1 MKIAQKL
8 LLIITGALITFLVA
22 NVIIVGSQFTQLS
35 EDIAIENVSS
45 KLHSNIN
52 AAHLFLEEAYEGIIL
67 KNGSMVGTN
76 GKNVE
81 NNTEFVDFLKST
93 FSTQATIFKREGG
106 DFTRV
111 ATSILQD
118 DGQRA
123 VGTTLNENN
132 IIYQKLTDGE
142 TYVGETRILDNPY
155 IAIYS
160 PILGQFG
167 EVIGLLFLGENKET
181 IQSMIRSYQVKG
193 FLIVVSSSIL
203 AILII
208 VAFSYLLIK
217 KTILH
222 PITNTVSLLKNIS
235 EGDGDLSQRI
245 EIQSKDEI
253 GDLAKY
259 FNLTVEKIGQTIL
272 LVKNQT
278 TQLKLSGELLA
289 TNTNQTAAAINQITA
304 NIHSIQNQTVNQSA
318 SVTETSATIEQVSKG
333 IERLNELIT
342 DQSANITQ
350 SSSAIEEMMANIHSV
365 TMSLVKNEANIS
377 RLTESSQSGKTQ
389 VEKIANAI
397 TEVAKDSQSLL
408 EVSSLIQ
415 GIASQT
421 NLLAMNA
428 AIEAAHAGEFGKGFA
443 VVADEVR
450 KLAETSS
457 TQTKTIT
464 AMLKKITA
472 SIQEITAYSENVV
485 STFMLIEDE
494 VETVG
499 THEATILNAMKEQNE
514 GGRQILE
521 SISALNTITQN
532 VHQNSEEMLTG
543 SQQVLEETKNMNHIT
558 QEITNG
564 MNEMASGSKQISVA
578 VEQVN
583 QLSVEN
589 TVSIENLSKEVQ
601 KFKV

>member
-8 LLIITGALITFLVA
+8 LITIAGSLLSFLVI
-22 NVIIVGSQFTQLS
+22 NLLIVNIQTTELTNEIISENLLS
-35 EDIAIENVSS
+35 KIHGD
-45 KLHSNIN
+45 IN
-52 AAHLFLEEAYEGIIL
+52 ATNAFLKDYYDGIEL
-67 KNGSMVGTN
+67 KNGTLIGKN
-76 GKNVE
+76 GKTVE
-81 NNTEFVDFLKST
+81 GDYTFVDMLQNQLSDT
-93 FSTQATIFKREGG
+93 ATIFKKEAD

-111 ATSILQD
+111 TTNVRQA
-118 DGQRA
+118 DGTRA
-123 VGTTLNENN
+123 VGT
-132 IIYQKLTDGE
+132 KLGKESAAYKPVMNGE
-142 TYVGETRILDNPY
+142 LYVGEAFILDKLYYTAYNPLF
-155 IAIYS
+155 S
-160 PILGQFG
+160 NSG
-167 EVIGLLFLGENKET
+167 EVIGIMYLGVSQQEALDIVSFYRTGSATIILLSSTLFT
-181 IQSMIRSYQVKG
+181 ILILFISN
-193 FLIVVSSSIL
+193 LIVKRAV
-203 AILII
+203 
-208 VAFSYLLIK
+208 VN
-217 KTILH
+217 
-222 PITNTVSLLKNIS
+222 PITKTVSLLKNIS
-235 EGDGDLSQRI
+235 EGEGDLTLRLESR
-245 EIQSKDEI
+245 SKDEI
-253 GDLAKY
+253 GDLSRY
-259 FNLTVEKIGQTIL
+259 FNLTIEKIRLSMIQIHGQSDA
-272 LVKNQT
+272 
-278 TQLKLSGELLA
+278 LKESGVSLA
-289 TNTNQTAAAINQITA
+289 TNMAETAAAINQITA
-304 NIHSIQNQTVNQSA
+304 NISSIQNQTVNQSA

-377 RLTESSQSGKTQ
+377 RLTESSQNGKTQ

-397 TEVAKDSQSLL
+397 TDVAKDSQSLL

-457 TQTKTIT
+457 AQTKTIT

>member
-35 EDIAIENVSS
+35 EDIITENVAS
-45 KLHSNIN
+45 KLRSNIN
-52 AAHLFLEEAYEGIIL
+52 AAHLFLEEAYEGIVL
-67 KNGSMVGTN
+67 KNGSMIGTN

-289 TNTNQTAAAINQITA
+289 TNTNQTATAINQITA
-304 NIHSIQNQTVNQSA
+304 NISSIQNQTVN
-318 SVTETSATIEQVSKG
+318 
-333 IERLNELIT
+333 
-342 DQSANITQ
+342 
-350 SSSAIEEMMANIHSV
+350 
-365 TMSLVKNEANIS
+365 
-377 RLTESSQSGKTQ
+377 
-389 VEKIANAI
+389 
-397 TEVAKDSQSLL
+397 
-408 EVSSLIQ
+408 
-415 GIASQT
+415 
-421 NLLAMNA
+421 
-428 AIEAAHAGEFGKGFA
+428 
-443 VVADEVR
+443 
-450 KLAETSS
+450 
-457 TQTKTIT
+457 
-464 AMLKKITA
+464 
-472 SIQEITAYSENVV
+472 
-485 STFMLIEDE
+485 
-494 VETVG
+494 
-499 THEATILNAMKEQNE
+499 
-514 GGRQILE
+514 
-521 SISALNTITQN
+521 
-532 VHQNSEEMLTG
+532 
-543 SQQVLEETKNMNHIT
+543 
-558 QEITNG
+558 
-564 MNEMASGSKQISVA
+564 
-578 VEQVN
+578 
-583 QLSVEN
+583 
-589 TVSIENLSKEVQ
+589 
-601 KFKV
+601 

>member
-1 MKIAQKL
+1 
-8 LLIITGALITFLVA
+8 
-22 NVIIVGSQFTQLS
+22 
-35 EDIAIENVSS
+35 
-45 KLHSNIN
+45 
-52 AAHLFLEEAYEGIIL
+52 
-67 KNGSMVGTN
+67 
-76 GKNVE
+76 
-81 NNTEFVDFLKST
+81 
-93 FSTQATIFKREGG
+93 
-106 DFTRV
+106 
-111 ATSILQD
+111 
-118 DGQRA
+118 
-123 VGTTLNENN
+123 
-132 IIYQKLTDGE
+132 
-142 TYVGETRILDNPY
+142 
-155 IAIYS
+155 
-160 PILGQFG
+160 
-167 EVIGLLFLGENKET
+167 
-181 IQSMIRSYQVKG
+181 
-193 FLIVVSSSIL
+193 
-203 AILII
+203 
-208 VAFSYLLIK
+208 
-217 KTILH
+217 
-222 PITNTVSLLKNIS
+222 
-235 EGDGDLSQRI
+235 
-245 EIQSKDEI
+245 
-253 GDLAKY
+253 
-259 FNLTVEKIGQTIL
+259 
-272 LVKNQT
+272 
-278 TQLKLSGELLA
+278 
-289 TNTNQTAAAINQITA
+289 
-304 NIHSIQNQTVNQSA
+304 
-318 SVTETSATIEQVSKG
+318 
-333 IERLNELIT
+333 
-342 DQSANITQ
+342 
-350 SSSAIEEMMANIHSV
+350 
-365 TMSLVKNEANIS
+365 MSLVKNEANIS

-397 TEVAKDSQSLL
+397 TDVAKDSQSLL

-457 TQTKTIT
+457 AQTKTIT

-472 SIQEITAYSENVV
+472 SIQEITAYSDNVV
-485 STFMLIEDE
+485 STFMLMEDE
-494 VETVG
+494 VKTVG

-521 SISALNTITQN
+521 AISSLNTITQN

>member
-67 KNGSMVGTN
+67 KNGSMIGTN

-132 IIYQKLTDGE
+132 IIYKKLTDGE
-142 TYVGETRILDNPY
+142 TYIGETKILGSPY

-203 AILII
+203 VILII

-289 TNTNQTAAAINQITA
+289 TNTNQTATAINQITA
-304 NIHSIQNQTVNQSA
+304 NISSIQNQTVNQSA

-397 TEVAKDSQSLL
+397 TDVAKDSQSLL

-472 SIQEITAYSENVV
+472 SIQEITAYSDNVV
-485 STFMLIEDE
+485 STFMLMEDE
-494 VETVG
+494 VKTVG

-521 SISALNTITQN
+521 AISSLNTITQN
-532 VHQNSEEMLTG
+532 VHQNSAEILEG
-543 SQQVLEETKNMNHIT
+543 SQQVLKEALNMNQIT
-558 QEITNG
+558 QQITNG
-564 MNEMASGSKQISVA
+564 MNEMASGSKEISVA

-589 TVSIENLSKEVQ
+589 TLSIENLAKEVQ

>member
-8 LLIITGALITFLVA
+8 LITIAGSLLSFLVI
-22 NVIIVGSQFTQLS
+22 NLLIVNIQTTELTNEIISENLLS
-35 EDIAIENVSS
+35 KIHGD
-45 KLHSNIN
+45 IN
-52 AAHLFLEEAYEGIIL
+52 ATNAIL
-67 KNGSMVGTN
+67 KDYYDEIEIKNGTLIGKN
-76 GKNVE
+76 GKTVE
-81 NNTEFVDFLKST
+81 GDFTFVDMLQNQISDT
-93 FSTQATIFKREGG
+93 ATIFKKEAD

-111 ATSILQD
+111 TTNVRQA
-118 DGQRA
+118 DGTRA
-123 VGTTLNENN
+123 VGT
-132 IIYQKLTDGE
+132 KLGKESAAYKPVMNGE
-142 TYVGETRILDNPY
+142 LYVGEAFILDKLYYTAYNPLF
-155 IAIYS
+155 S
-160 PILGQFG
+160 NSG
-167 EVIGLLFLGENKET
+167 EVIGIMYLGVSQQEALDIVSSYRTRSAIIILLSSTLLT
-181 IQSMIRSYQVKG
+181 ILILFISN
-193 FLIVVSSSIL
+193 LIVKRAV
-203 AILII
+203 
-208 VAFSYLLIK
+208 VN
-217 KTILH
+217 

-235 EGDGDLSQRI
+235 EGDLSQRI

-289 TNTNQTAAAINQITA
+289 TNTNQTATAINQITA
-304 NIHSIQNQTVNQSA
+304 NISSIQNQTVNQSA

-350 SSSAIEEMMANIHSV
+350 SSSAIEEMMANINSV

>member
-1 MKIAQKL
+1 M
-8 LLIITGALITFLVA
+8 VA

-52 AAHLFLEEAYEGIIL
+52 AAHLFLEDTYDGFVL
-67 KNGSMVGTN
+67 KNGSMIGTN

-289 TNTNQTAAAINQITA
+289 TNTNQTATAINQITA
-304 NIHSIQNQTVNQSA
+304 NISSIQNQTQSQSA

-421 NLLAMNA
+421 NLLAM
-428 AIEAAHAGEFGKGFA
+428 KQ
-443 VVADEVR
+443 R
-450 KLAETSS
+450 
-457 TQTKTIT
+457 
-464 AMLKKITA
+464 LKPM
-472 SIQEITAYSENVV
+472 QESLEKV
-485 STFMLIEDE
+485 L
-494 VETVG
+494 
-499 THEATILNAMKEQNE
+499 LLLPMK
-514 GGRQILE
+514 
-521 SISALNTITQN
+521 
-532 VHQNSEEMLTG
+532 
-543 SQQVLEETKNMNHIT
+543 
-558 QEITNG
+558 
-564 MNEMASGSKQISVA
+564 
-578 VEQVN
+578 
-583 QLSVEN
+583 
-589 TVSIENLSKEVQ
+589 
-601 KFKV
+601 

>member
-8 LLIITGALITFLVA
+8 LLTIAGSLLSFLVI
-22 NVIIVGSQFTQLS
+22 NLLIVNIQTTKITSEIISENLLS
-35 EDIAIENVSS
+35 KIHGD
-45 KLHSNIN
+45 IN
-52 AAHLFLEEAYEGIIL
+52 ATNAFLKDYYDGIEL
-67 KNGSMVGTN
+67 KNGKLIGKN
-76 GKNVE
+76 GKTVE
-81 NNTEFVDFLKST
+81 GDFTFVDMLQNQLSDT
-93 FSTQATIFKREGG
+93 ATIFKKEAD

-111 ATSILQD
+111 TTNVRQA
-118 DGQRA
+118 DGTRA
-123 VGTTLNENN
+123 VGT
-132 IIYQKLTDGE
+132 KLGKESAAYKPVMNGE
-142 TYVGETRILDNPY
+142 LYVGEAFILDKLYYTAYNPLF
-155 IAIYS
+155 S
-160 PILGQFG
+160 NSG
-167 EVIGLLFLGENKET
+167 EVIGIMYLGVSQQEALDIVSFYRTGSATIILLSSTLFT
-181 IQSMIRSYQVKG
+181 ILILFISN
-193 FLIVVSSSIL
+193 LIVKRAV
-203 AILII
+203 
-208 VAFSYLLIK
+208 VN
-217 KTILH
+217 
-222 PITNTVSLLKNIS
+222 PITKTVSLLKNIS
-235 EGDGDLSQRI
+235 EGEGDLTLRLESR
-245 EIQSKDEI
+245 SKDEI
-253 GDLAKY
+253 GDLSRY
-259 FNLTVEKIGQTIL
+259 FNLTIEKIRLSMIQIHGQSDA
-272 LVKNQT
+272 
-278 TQLKLSGELLA
+278 LKESGVSLA
-289 TNTNQTAAAINQITA
+289 TNMAETAAAINQITA
-304 NIHSIQNQTVNQSA
+304 NISSIQNQTVNQSA

-377 RLTESSQSGKTQ
+377 RLTESSQNGKTQ
-389 VEKIANAI
+389 VEKIASAI

-589 TVSIENLSKEVQ
+589 THSIENLVKEVQ

>member
-289 TNTNQTAAAINQITA
+289 TNTNQTATAINQITA
-304 NIHSIQNQTVNQSA
+304 NISSIQNQTVNQSA

-377 RLTESSQSGKTQ
+377 RLTESSQNGKTQ

-589 TVSIENLSKEVQ
+589 TLSIENLSKEVQ

>member
-8 LLIITGALITFLVA
+8 LITIAGSLLSFLVI
-22 NVIIVGSQFTQLS
+22 NLLIVNIQTTELTNEIISENLLS
-35 EDIAIENVSS
+35 KIHGD
-45 KLHSNIN
+45 IN
-52 AAHLFLEEAYEGIIL
+52 ATNAFLKDYYDEIEL
-67 KNGSMVGTN
+67 KNGTLIGKN
-76 GKNVE
+76 GKTVE
-81 NNTEFVDFLKST
+81 GDFTFVDMLQNQISDT
-93 FSTQATIFKREGG
+93 ATIFKKEAD

-111 ATSILQD
+111 TTNVRQA
-118 DGQRA
+118 DGTRA
-123 VGTTLNENN
+123 VGT
-132 IIYQKLTDGE
+132 KLGKESAAYKPVMNGE
-142 TYVGETRILDNPY
+142 LYVGE
-155 IAIYS
+155 AF
-160 PILGQFG
+160 ILGKLYYTAYNPLFSNSG
-167 EVIGLLFLGENKET
+167 EVIGIMYLGVSQQEALDIVSSYKTRSAIIILLSSTLLT
-181 IQSMIRSYQVKG
+181 ILILFISN
-193 FLIVVSSSIL
+193 LIVKRAV
-203 AILII
+203 
-208 VAFSYLLIK
+208 VN
-217 KTILH
+217 

-235 EGDGDLSQRI
+235 EGDLSQRI

-289 TNTNQTAAAINQITA
+289 TNTNQTATAINQITA
-304 NIHSIQNQTVNQSA
+304 NISSIQNQTVNQSA

-350 SSSAIEEMMANIHSV
+350 SSSAIEEMMANINSV

>member
-289 TNTNQTAAAINQITA
+289 TNTNQTATAINQITA
-304 NIHSIQNQTVNQSA
+304 NISSIQNQTVNQSA

-397 TEVAKDSQSLL
+397 TDVAKDSQSLL

-472 SIQEITAYSENVV
+472 SIQEITAYSDNVV
-485 STFMLIEDE
+485 STFMLMEDE

-521 SISALNTITQN
+521 AISSLNTITQN

-543 SQQVLEETKNMNHIT
+543 SLQVLEETKNMNHIT
-558 QEITNG
+558 QEITDG
-564 MNEMASGSKQISVA
+564 MNEMASGSKEISVA

-589 TVSIENLSKEVQ
+589 TLSIENLAKEVQ